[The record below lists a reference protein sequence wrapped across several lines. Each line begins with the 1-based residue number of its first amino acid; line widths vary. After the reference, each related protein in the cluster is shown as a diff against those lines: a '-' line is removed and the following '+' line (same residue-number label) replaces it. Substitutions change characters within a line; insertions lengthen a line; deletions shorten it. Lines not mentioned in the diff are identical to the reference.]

1 MKILIVFL
9 WLLLAAAVVEVI
21 HGVVKKS
28 AFLIIMGGIVAV
40 MCALGLYLAICCA
53 DSIYLTGS
61 GQLV

>member
-9 WLLLAAAVVEVI
+9 WLLLAAAVVEVT